1 MEQLTSH
8 IAKAV
13 NTAISSS
20 WAIFV
25 AASVALFL
33 FFYGDLIGLDRQ
45 RVDLHF
51 LVDAATFLMVFVIE
65 HTQSR
70 EVAALHTKL
79 DAVIRALDADT
90 STVGIEEL
98 FAERDPGDP
107 RAPSAPYPGSA
118 SAKLGDFL
126 RAREHVL
133 DTSHQG
139 VAVKWLRHHVVGA
152 EVRERFFRPVRGRS
166 QKEDRN
172 VDTRWASPEQ
182 IENVDPVQPGHR
194 DIQDQK
200 IGKCRRDLIED
211 ERSIRHVIDSDKKAL
226 LERLFDHRRR
236 VRVVLG

>member
-79 DAVIRALDADT
+79 DVVIRALDADT

-98 FAERDPGDP
+98 
-107 RAPSAPYPGSA
+107 
-118 SAKLGDFL
+118 
-126 RAREHVL
+126 
-133 DTSHQG
+133 
-139 VAVKWLRHHVVGA
+139 
-152 EVRERFFRPVRGRS
+152 S
-166 QKEDRN
+166 QKE
-172 VDTRWASPEQ
+172 
-182 IENVDPVQPGHR
+182 
-194 DIQDQK
+194 IQ
-200 IGKCRRDLIED
+200 E
-211 ERSIRHVIDSDKKAL
+211 IR
-226 LERLFDHRRR
+226 ERRR
-236 VRVVLG
+236 RRTPGARARS

>member
-79 DAVIRALDADT
+79 DAIIRALDADT

-98 FAERDPGDP
+98 
-107 RAPSAPYPGSA
+107 
-118 SAKLGDFL
+118 
-126 RAREHVL
+126 
-133 DTSHQG
+133 
-139 VAVKWLRHHVVGA
+139 
-152 EVRERFFRPVRGRS
+152 S
-166 QKEDRN
+166 QKE
-172 VDTRWASPEQ
+172 
-182 IENVDPVQPGHR
+182 
-194 DIQDQK
+194 IQ
-200 IGKCRRDLIED
+200 E
-211 ERSIRHVIDSDKKAL
+211 IR
-226 LERLFDHRRR
+226 ERRR
-236 VRVVLG
+236 RRTPGARARS

>member
-98 FAERDPGDP
+98 
-107 RAPSAPYPGSA
+107 
-118 SAKLGDFL
+118 
-126 RAREHVL
+126 
-133 DTSHQG
+133 
-139 VAVKWLRHHVVGA
+139 
-152 EVRERFFRPVRGRS
+152 S
-166 QKEDRN
+166 QKE
-172 VDTRWASPEQ
+172 
-182 IENVDPVQPGHR
+182 
-194 DIQDQK
+194 IQ
-200 IGKCRRDLIED
+200 E
-211 ERSIRHVIDSDKKAL
+211 IR
-226 LERLFDHRRR
+226 ERRR
-236 VRVVLG
+236 RRTPGARARS